1 MKKMSNV
8 LLITVDDLNYNS
20 VGCFGCQVDDITPNI
35 DRLAREGVR
44 FNNSHVT
51 IAVCQPS
58 RSVLLTGRYP
68 HHNGARG
75 FEEIDGSVTTL
86 TQRLHDYGFLNG
98 IIGKEDHIAPK
109 EKFFWDEYIQT
120 YCEEEGWGRSPQVYY
135 DKVSSFLKWAK
146 EEERPFFLMAN
157 SHDPHRP
164 FVGAD
169 DEIFYFG
176 HHTTADRIYSPDEIT
191 VPGCLP
197 DLPDVRKELAQYFS
211 SVHRGDQIVGK
222 ILQALDDAG
231 MRDDTLVLF
240 LSDNGM
246 ALPYAKT
253 NCYLNST
260 KSPYIMRWP
269 GRIPAGSVSDALV
282 SGIDFAPTVLD
293 VLGIEPIE
301 DMDGTSMKR
310 TILEGAE
317 HYDDIFTLFFKTNN
331 NHVTHRALHY
341 PMRCVQNKRFAYI
354 FNAWSDGTKAFL
366 NESTEGLTFKAMEAA
381 AEHDPEIRH
390 RVDFFKYRVTEE
402 LYDYVNDPDA
412 KVNLIEQQEYQELL
426 NTFRK
431 RMYTYM
437 KRSQDGL
444 IDEFCRKV
452 VRPNN
457 LPVE

>member
-1 MKKMSNV
+1 MKKQTNI
-8 LLITVDDLNYNS
+8 LLITVDDLNYDS

-35 DRLAREGVR
+35 DKLASEGVR

-75 FEEIDGSVTTL
+75 FEEIDASVTTL
-86 TQRLHDYGFLNG
+86 PQVLHQNGFLNG
-98 IIGKEDHIAPK
+98 IIGKEDHVAPK
-109 EKFFWDEYIQT
+109 EKFFWDEYVQT
-120 YCEEEGWGRSPQVYY
+120 YCEEQGWGRVPDVYY
-135 DKVSSFLKWAK
+135 TEVYRFLQRAK
-146 EEERPFFLMAN
+146 REGKPFFLMAN

-164 FVGAD
+164 FVGSD
-169 DEIFYFG
+169 DEEFYFG
-176 HHTTADRIYSPDEIT
+176 HHTTAERIYHADEIS

-211 SVHRGDQIVGK
+211 SAHRADQTVGK

-231 MRDDTLVLF
+231 LRDDTLVLF

-269 GRIPAGSVSDALV
+269 GRIKAGTVCDALV
-282 SGIDFAPTVLD
+282 SGIDFTPTVLD
-293 VLGIEPIE
+293 VLGLDPIV
-301 DMDGTSMKR
+301 DVDGTSMKH
-310 TILEGAE
+310 TILEGKE
-317 HYDDIFTLFFKTNN
+317 QYDDIFTLFFKTNN
-331 NHVTHRALHY
+331 NHITHRALHF

-354 FNAWSDGTKAFL
+354 FNAWSDGTCTFL

-381 AEHDPEIRH
+381 AESDPYIRH
-390 RVDFFKYRVTEE
+390 RVDFFKYRVVEE
-402 LYDYVNDPDA
+402 LYDYVNDPHA
-412 KVNLIEQQEYQELL
+412 KNNLIEQAEYREMLD
-426 NTFRK
+426 NFRV
-431 RMYTYM
+431 RMYHYM
-437 KRSQDGL
+437 KQSQDGL
-444 IDEFCRKV
+444 IDDFYRKV
-452 VRPNN
+452 IKENH
-457 LPVE
+457 LPV